1 MRKDRPKIGDLC
13 RLANQRGVYKHGFN
27 QHYYSLFDIRPELED
42 DIWVATGPTKR
53 LGYVIANKDIFVLL
67 EINEANDCQY
77 PKVLTTTGLV
87 GYLYLHNDN
96 EELEKVEQ

>member
-1 MRKDRPKIGDLC
+1 MIPKIGDLC
-13 RLANQRGVYKHGFN
+13 KLSNQSGLNKHGFN
-27 QHYYSLFDIRPELED
+27 QHYYSLFDIRPVLDNE
-42 DIWVATGPTKR
+42 IWISSGPSKR
-53 LGYVIANKDIFVLL
+53 LGYVIANKDMLVLL

-96 EELEKVEQ
+96 ERLEKVEQ